1 MGSRWL
7 SRLTVAAAAAGALL
21 LLTVNAASADGTV
34 PLHEPHIGSTAAG
47 FGTQICGDENFEPG
61 PDGYDAWHF
70 VYPGN
75 PGTGFLSLTVNF
87 GANGSVTVTAAGG
100 GPNSS
105 YIRSDNPMHA
115 YVFTPAGWTLTGGTA
130 TVSGTPAQGAKFVL
144 SHTCPGSG
152 GGSSPSPSP
161 SDGDGGGSS
170 SPPGNGGGGGGGG
183 LPVTGTA
190 VGAILVAG
198 LGLLGAGVV
207 LLVVRRR
214 RDVFES

>member
-1 MGSRWL
+1 M
-7 SRLTVAAAAAGALL
+7 L
-21 LLTVNAASADGTV
+21 LLTANAASADGTV

-70 VYPGN
+70 VLPGN
-75 PGTGFLSLTVNF
+75 AGTGFLSLTVNF
-87 GANGSVTVTAAGG
+87 GANGSITVTADGG
-100 GPNSS
+100 GPNNS
-105 YIRSDNPMHA
+105 YIRDDPHDQHA

-130 TVSGTPAQGAKFVL
+130 TVSGTPAQGANFVL

-152 GGSSPSPSP
+152 DGSSPSPTP
-161 SDGDGGGSS
+161 SDGNGGSS
-170 SPPGNGGGGGGGG
+170 SPPGNGGGGGGGGGG